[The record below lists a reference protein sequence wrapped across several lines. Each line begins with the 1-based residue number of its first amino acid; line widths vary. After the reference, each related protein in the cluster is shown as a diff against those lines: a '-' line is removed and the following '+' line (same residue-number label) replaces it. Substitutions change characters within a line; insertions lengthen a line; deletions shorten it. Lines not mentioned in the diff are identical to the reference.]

1 LSYRFFF
8 VFCGQWSFCQFAETG
23 LQKGRKKREP
33 GRKEMED
40 HEADVNALQKGRTKW
55 ELGRKGRTGC
65 GLERKGNPL
74 GMNCTDSMLIGEEGQ
89 SVGEELGGRG
99 VWG

>member
-1 LSYRFFF
+1 
-8 VFCGQWSFCQFAETG
+8 
-23 LQKGRKKREP
+23 
-33 GRKEMED
+33 MED
-40 HEADVNALQKGRTKW
+40 HEADVNALQKGRTKLEKGRTKW
-55 ELGRKGRTGC
+55 KLGRKGRTGC
-65 GLERKGNPL
+65 GLERKGNLL